1 MGPRAGSLILNT
13 LSGSQDWMDYPVPLK
28 RCTLELLRPGRNVI
42 AADVRAER
50 GHLFDMT
57 LDAFL
62 KAAK

>member
-1 MGPRAGSLILNT
+1 
-13 LSGSQDWMDYPVPLK
+13 MDYPVPLK